1 MTTTD
6 CDADDVVIPG
16 ELAAALQR
24 AASAVPAADL
34 HPREPRRRH
43 AARRRRRTTVAACA
57 TSAVVLVAAVLFGRT
72 VTRPSARP
80 DIAVADQPTT
90 TVAGEA
96 GAGPH
101 EPVLL
106 PGVHAE
112 LLPDGTV
119 RRLPRSRPGDVPRGA
134 AVRLSDG
141 RLVTLARRDLGPGA
155 PRDDGI
161 AAGTAHLVLTVFDTE
176 GRRLGEHDVGRVG
189 EEVTLAGARD
199 DQVVLVRRGGSSSGY
214 AVSTIDPTTFEETP
228 TTEIDRPPGI
238 NAMGGDRLVLVDE
251 GPVPECHIAFVDLVS
266 GESGRVDPLPC
277 IGLTAVSVSP
287 DGSRVAVVIDRRAG
301 IGITGGTG
309 GTGTTTANAVG
320 AREDIVDRAVVF
332 VDLDDGTVLD
342 SERFDITAACASRV
356 RPECGRPLGAVAYL
370 GLAWRDDDRVE
381 LVVQDPDPGGA
392 PQALDAAT
400 FVPERVRT
408 VAVDIAA
415 R

>member
-1 MTTTD
+1 VTTAD
-6 CDADDVVIPG
+6 CDADDVVIPD

-24 AASAVPAADL
+24 AASAVPVADL
-34 HPREPRRRH
+34 HPREPQRRH

-57 TSAVVLVAAVLFGRT
+57 ASAVVLVAAVLIGRT

-80 DIAVADQPTT
+80 DIAVADQPT
-90 TVAGEA
+90 VSGEA
-96 GAGPH
+96 LAGPH

-112 LLPDGTV
+112 LLPDGTI
-119 RRLPRSRPGDVPRGA
+119 RPLPLSRPGDVPRGA

-141 RLVTLARRDLGPGA
+141 RLVTLVRRDVGPGT
-155 PRDDGI
+155 PTDDGTR
-161 AAGTAHLVLTVFDTE
+161 AGTAHFVLTVFDTE

-189 EEVTLAGARD
+189 EDVTVAGARD
-199 DQVVLVRRGGSSSGY
+199 DQVVLVRSGGSSSGD
-214 AVSTIDPTTFEETP
+214 AVSTLDPTTLEETP
-228 TTEIDRPPGI
+228 VAETDRLAGVS
-238 NAMGGDRLVLVDE
+238 AVGGDRLALVEE
-251 GPVPECHIAFVDLVS
+251 GPVPECLITVVDLAS
-266 GESGRVDPLPC
+266 GELGGVDPLPC

-287 DGSRVAVVIDRRAG
+287 DGSRAAVVIDRRAG
-301 IGITGGTG
+301 IGITG

-320 AREDIVDRAVVF
+320 AREDILDRAVVF

-342 SERFDITAACASRV
+342 SERFDITATCASRA

-381 LVVQDPDPGGA
+381 LVVQDPDPDGA
-392 PQALDAAT
+392 PRALDAT
-400 FVPERVRT
+400 DLVPERVRT
-408 VAVDIAA
+408 IAVDIAA